1 MRTFDIYENPE
12 GMQDAVKR
20 GWSWPGF
27 FFSIIWCF
35 IKGLGG
41 TGLTILLI
49 AFIDA
54 CIYMTYPVRVNYY
67 GQPVG
72 YSAIYIIIS
81 SLLPFIISLWLGAR
95 GNNKRRNKLI
105 ITGYKLEA
113 TLQASNPESAI
124 TMVINK
130 KVIDSDIINKKQ
142 SSNSELDQIEKLH
155 SLKEKGIITDE
166 EFEKKKKEIL
176 SLDS

>member
-1 MRTFDIYENPE
+1 MRTFDIYENQQ

-27 FFSIIWCF
+27 FFGVIWCF
-35 IKGLGG
+35 VKGLGG

-49 AFIDA
+49 AFIDVF
-54 CIYMTYPVRVNYY
+54 IYMSYPVRVNYY

-81 SLLPFIISLWLGAR
+81 YFLPFIISLWLGAR

-105 ITGYKLEA
+105 SSGYELKA

-124 TMVINK
+124 TMLINK
-130 KVIDSDIINKKQ
+130 KVIDSEIINKEQ

-155 SLKEKGIITDE
+155 GLKEKGIITDE
-166 EFEKKKKEIL
+166 EFQAKKKEIL
-176 SLDS
+176 AL